1 MGNDISTL
9 DPFIIQNIAEFGW
22 DIDLAVC
29 RGACKRLRR
38 AISVPE
44 RRTPDQLLEYGARYD
59 SVPLCNLATLYKG
72 RPSFNGKQV
81 ATLIGRYG
89 SPKFEEWATTDQ
101 DFHIKSHGGLDILSA
116 AAEAG
121 RIEWCHMVLRDPTSV
136 HYNTWPTYIA
146 GIAKGGYLQ
155 LLEHLPPEAQKKFD
169 DGIPETIMYW
179 GARNGHKEI
188 CEFAKAWGCTS
199 YHDMGTAAAEGN
211 HPELMKLAMEW
222 TSPNIHL
229 ISAMFSEALKFNNVE
244 ACITALELG
253 GRMDP
258 NHYNITSAG
267 LNRQLIQVTKHYG
280 ALALYESLYIHQL
293 CNQYDC
299 HINLDPNVTEILLR
313 KWTASYTHQKLKF
326 TRRVVYF
333 IDKCPKEDQIRLC
346 FLAKSL
352 GDLDYTVMRFTA
364 NNMIFKN
371 LITGQVKEWSSDHP
385 TKRPGDTLHEPL
397 NTLKR
402 QKI

>member
-59 SVPLCNLATLYKG
+59 SVPLCNLAALYKKRSG
-72 RPSFNGKQV
+72 LSFKSKQV

-89 SPKFEEWATTDQ
+89 SPKFEEWSTTGQ
-101 DFHIKSHGGLDILSA
+101 DFHIDKSHSYIVLAA

-121 RIEWCHMVLRDPTSV
+121 RIEWCHRVLRQPTSV
-136 HYNTWPTYIA
+136 YYNEWWAYIA
-146 GIAKGGYLQ
+146 GIAKGGHLQ
-155 LLEHLPPEAQKKFD
+155 LLEHLPPEAQQLS
-169 DGIPETIMYW
+169 EEIMMDNLICW
-179 GARNGHKEI
+179 GAKKGHKEI
-188 CEFAKAWGCTS
+188 CEFAKTHDCTR
-199 YHDMGTAAAEGN
+199 YYLMGTAAAKGN
-211 HPELMKLAMEW
+211 HPDLMKLAMEW
-222 TSPNIHL
+222 ASPNIHL
-229 ISAMFSEALKFNNVE
+229 ASAMFTEALKFNNVE
-244 ACITALELG
+244 ACITALELDG
-253 GRMDP
+253 QLEPTNYIM
-258 NHYNITSAG
+258 NTAG
-267 LNRQLIQVTKHYG
+267 LSRQIIQMVDHYD
-280 ALALYESLYIHQL
+280 ALARYEGLYIHQI
-293 CNQYDC
+293 CTYDWF
-299 HINLDPNVTEILLR
+299 INLDPDMTEILLR
-313 KWTASYTHQKLKF
+313 KWTASYTRQKLNF

-333 IDKCPKEDQIRLC
+333 IDKCPKADQIRLC

-352 GDLDYTVMRFTA
+352 GDLDYTEMRLRSV
-364 NNMIFKN
+364 KCSCD
-371 LITGQVKEWSSDHP
+371 LIEDQATEWSSDHP

-397 NTLKR
+397 NALKR